1 MDCHDGVLPF
11 IRHNKVANSVT
22 FFGKSNQ
29 KTLSSTEP
37 VHCFSSIRKCCKN
50 IIFINY
56 GQAVDDS

>member
-37 VHCFSSIRKCCKN
+37 VHCFHLSGNFAKTL
-50 IIFINY
+50 FL
-56 GQAVDDS
+56 